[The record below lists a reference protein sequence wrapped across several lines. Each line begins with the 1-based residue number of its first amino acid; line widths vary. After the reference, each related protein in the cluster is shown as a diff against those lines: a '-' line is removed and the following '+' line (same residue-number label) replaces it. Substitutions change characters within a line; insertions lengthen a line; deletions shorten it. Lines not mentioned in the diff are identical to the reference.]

1 MARGGFD
8 AGAAPKLP
16 NRPRRILAYC
26 GRKMVLTMGST
37 SDIHYGVREDLCINK
52 LIEPHLNLVLGI
64 CGRLVPEHQPVL
76 APKTM
81 PDSRRLDYFLAAFVL
96 GSSSLAST
104 TGSIVR
110 SE

>member
-1 MARGGFD
+1 MVGFVI
-8 AGAAPKLP
+8 GTGISKPF
-16 NRPRRILAYC
+16 
-26 GRKMVLTMGST
+26 
-37 SDIHYGVREDLCINK
+37 GVREDLCVNK
-52 LIEPHLNLVLGI
+52 LIEPLKPRLGNLWAIGTF
-64 CGRLVPEHQPVL
+64 RMRPEHQPVL
-76 APKTM
+76 AAKTM